1 MMLQIKG
8 IAFAYLEGYIHA
20 KVTEHLLQG
29 KVLSSDLD
37 KVKKI
42 AVECMKYYITL
53 LNLTDK
59 EKEELKPNHEQGA
72 DLALKGI
79 KQRLVRLCSV
89 VQRYL

>member
-1 MMLQIKG
+1 MMLAIKD

-20 KVTEHLLQG
+20 KVTEHLFQG
-29 KVLSSDLD
+29 KVLSSELE

-42 AVECMKYYITL
+42 AVECMKDYISQ

-59 EKEELKPNHEQGA
+59 EKEELKQNRELWA

-79 KQRLVRLCSV
+79 KQRLNETGKI
-89 VQRYL
+89 